1 MSASQLIRIGA
12 LFLVIGG
19 VLGLLGAI
27 LTPPNSLDLKEQVAS
42 PLFYPSNWL
51 NLVSGLI
58 AVIGFPA
65 AYAVIAQR
73 SGPIGFLGFLGIM
86 LAGMLLPVSPSVLT
100 LIMVP
105 YLVTLPIPPPTVP
118 DQGPAGFMIYF
129 TIAGVIALVG
139 AVLFGI
145 AIIRSGVFSRWPGY
159 LLILAG
165 LVNIVINF
173 LPNVPG
179 FWGGILFNIALAW
192 IGYELWRV
200 ASGSAPEPTWLQ
212 SQAA

>member
-1 MSASQLIRIGA
+1 VSASQLIRTGA
-12 LFLVIGG
+12 LFLLIGG
-19 VLGLLGAI
+19 VLGLLGAV
-27 LTPPNSLDLKEQVAS
+27 LSLPSNVDFKDQVAS
-42 PLFYPSNWL
+42 PLFLPSNWL
-51 NLVSGLI
+51 NLVGGLI

-73 SGPIGFLGFLGIM
+73 SGPIGLIGFLGVM
-86 LAGMLLPVSPSVLT
+86 LAGMLLPVSSSVLS
-100 LIMVP
+100 LLMAP
-105 YLVTLPIPPPTVP
+105 ALVALTPPAGA
-118 DQGPAGFMIYF
+118 DQGPPGFVIYF
-129 TIAGVIALVG
+129 TGAGVIALVG

-165 LVNIVINF
+165 FVNLVVNF

-179 FWGGILFNIALAW
+179 SLGGVVFNVALAW

-200 ASGSAPEPTWLQ
+200 ASGSGSEPTWLR